1 MVRSTEMLE
10 KCIATRFFYTLH
22 FKTSIAMPF
31 SKLPMKLLLIEDEP
45 NVISLIQRS
54 LTANGHEITIA
65 MDGQSGLQMA
75 LQHQFDVIILDLMIP
90 IINGMEVCR
99 RARQAQV
106 TTPILMLTALGTTE
120 NIVSGLDAGADD
132 YMTKPFKLA
141 ELEARLRTLIRR
153 GKEPEKEKNDK
164 ILTLGD
170 LVLDKV
176 TKTVKRGG
184 QPIELTA
191 TEFRLLEYLLSNTNR
206 VLNRMEILE
215 NVWDIN
221 FNLGTNVVD
230 VYINYLRK
238 KIDKNH
244 DIKLIHTVFGMGYV
258 VRQSYE
264 DTK

>member
-1 MVRSTEMLE
+1 MN
-10 KCIATRFFYTLH
+10 I
-22 FKTSIAMPF
+22 
-31 SKLPMKLLLIEDEP
+31 LLVEDEP
-45 NVISLIQRS
+45 SVISVIQRS
-54 LTANGHEITIA
+54 LSASGHQITVA

-75 LQHQFDVIILDLMIP
+75 HQHTFDIIILDLMIP
-90 IINGMEVCR
+90 VINGMDVCR
-99 RARQAQV
+99 RLRSSKIL
-106 TTPILMLTALGTTE
+106 TPILMLTALGTTE

-141 ELEARLRTLIRR
+141 ELEARLRTLTRR
-153 GKEPEKEKNDK
+153 GKEQEKERDEGLL
-164 ILTLGD
+164 IIGD
-170 LVLDKV
+170 LVMDTV
-176 TKTVKRGG
+176 TKTVKREN

-244 DIKLIHTVFGMGYV
+244 KIKLIHTVFGMGYV
-258 VRQSYE
+258 IRQAYE
-264 DTK
+264 GSK

>member
-1 MVRSTEMLE
+1 
-10 KCIATRFFYTLH
+10 
-22 FKTSIAMPF
+22 
-31 SKLPMKLLLIEDEP
+31 MKLLLIEDEP
-45 NVISLIQRS
+45 SVISLIQRS
-54 LTANGHEITIA
+54 LSASGHEVTVA

-75 LQHQFDVIILDLMIP
+75 LNYAFDVIILDLMIP
-90 IINGMEVCR
+90 VMNGMEVCR
-99 RARQAQV
+99 KLKSAQSV
-106 TTPILMLTALGTTE
+106 IPILMLTALGTTE

-141 ELEARLRTLIRR
+141 ELEARLRTLARR
-153 GKEPEKEKNDK
+153 GKEPEKEKNEG
-164 ILTLGD
+164 ILSLGD
-170 LVLDKV
+170 LVLDKI
-176 TKTVKRGG
+176 TKSVRRGKHA
-184 QPIELTA
+184 IDLTA

-244 DIKLIHTVFGMGYV
+244 SVKLIHTVFGMGYV
-258 VRQSYE
+258 IRQAHD

>member
-1 MVRSTEMLE
+1 
-10 KCIATRFFYTLH
+10 
-22 FKTSIAMPF
+22 
-31 SKLPMKLLLIEDEP
+31 MKLLLIEDEP
-45 NVISLIQRS
+45 SVISVIQRS
-54 LTANGHEITIA
+54 LSANGHEITVA

-99 RARQAQV
+99 RARNAQI

-141 ELEARLRTLIRR
+141 ELEARLRNLTRR
-153 GKEPEKEKNDK
+153 SKEPEKEKNEK
-164 ILTLGD
+164 VLLLGD

-176 TKTVKRGG
+176 TKTVKRGA
-184 QPIELTA
+184 QTIELTA

-244 DIKLIHTVFGMGYV
+244 DVKLIHTVFGMGYV
-258 VRQSYE
+258 IRQSHE